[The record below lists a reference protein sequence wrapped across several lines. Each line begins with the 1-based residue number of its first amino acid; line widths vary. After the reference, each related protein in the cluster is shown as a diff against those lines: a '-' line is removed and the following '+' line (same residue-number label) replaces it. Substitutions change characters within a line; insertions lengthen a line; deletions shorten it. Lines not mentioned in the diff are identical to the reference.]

1 VLEELSNNAEQRAEN
16 REPGGPRPSVP
27 GFVLWVGS
35 AEGVEA
41 EVIARQGLPFR
52 GIAVGG
58 VRGLA
63 PWTMARNLG
72 RLALG
77 FAQAWRMLGDF
88 RPDAILATGG
98 YVCVPV
104 ALAGWLHRV
113 PSLLYLPDI
122 EPGLAV
128 RFLARFATRVA
139 VSFEASR
146 AYLPADK
153 VVVTGYPVRR
163 ALFQVEK
170 TTACH
175 MLGLQEGEK
184 TLLVFGG
191 SQGAHRINS
200 AVYEVAARLAELCQV
215 IHICGHADKGWLQER
230 RGRLPRHLRRRY
242 RVYPYLHEEMAYAL
256 AAADLAVARAGAATL
271 GEFPALGLPSI
282 LVPYPYAG
290 AHQERNAR
298 ILAQAGA
305 AVVIADMELRGQV
318 LLSHVREL
326 LGDAEALARMGEG
339 ARSLAQPEAAAR
351 IAEEL
356 RRLGGREA

>member
-1 VLEELSNNAEQRAEN
+1 M
-16 REPGGPRPSVP
+16 GG
-27 GFVLWVGS
+27 
-35 AEGVEA
+35 AEGAEA
-41 EVIARQGLPFR
+41 EIAARQGLPFQS
-52 GIAVGG
+52 IAVGG
-58 VRGLA
+58 LRGLA

-77 FAQAWRMLGDF
+77 LVQAWRIVGHF
-88 RPDAILATGG
+88 RPHVILATGG

-104 ALAGWLHRV
+104 VLAGWLHRV
-113 PSLLYLPDI
+113 DSLIYLPDI
-122 EPGLAV
+122 EPGLAI

-139 VSFEASR
+139 VSFEASSPF
-146 AYLPADK
+146 LPASK

-163 ALFQVEK
+163 ALFQVERE
-170 TTACH
+170 TARH
-175 MLGLQEGEK
+175 RMGLQEGER

-191 SQGAHRINS
+191 SQGAHRINLS
-200 AVYEVAARLAELCQV
+200 VYEVAAQLAELCQV
-215 IHICGHADKGWLQER
+215 IHICGRADESWLRER
-230 RGRLPRHLRRRY
+230 RVRLPRHLRRRY
-242 RVYPYLHEEMAYAL
+242 RVCPYLHEEMAHAL

-305 AVVIADMELRGQV
+305 AVVIADAELSGQV
-318 LLSHVREL
+318 LLSKVREL
-326 LGDAEALARMGEG
+326 LGDGEALARMGEG
-339 ARSLAQPEAAAR
+339 ARRLAQPEAAAR

-356 RRLGGREA
+356 RRLSRGGR